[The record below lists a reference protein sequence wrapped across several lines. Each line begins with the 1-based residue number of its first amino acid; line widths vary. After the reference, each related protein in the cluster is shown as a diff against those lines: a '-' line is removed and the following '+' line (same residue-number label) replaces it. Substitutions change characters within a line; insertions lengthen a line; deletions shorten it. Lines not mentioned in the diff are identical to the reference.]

1 MYDKILS
8 NAEVVKILEEKE
20 LSIKIDGLYR
30 HAFGNIR
37 KDSSFSLLLGELIEK
52 IALTEGYLLGQIYAY
67 NIMGLAYLSLTN
79 YEMAIVN
86 LTKAI
91 KLSNQTDN
99 VAMSGKIN
107 NNLGM
112 VYDKLGDYDKAMS
125 FYSDAYHFAELS
137 GELGLMD
144 ILRHNMAVIYI
155 HLKDYESAIFEFN
168 KLLESKHV
176 DKNEDLIVTAHYNVA
191 SCYRHQKLFE
201 NSISHVKLSKDFAD
215 KRGDNYAIARAILLH
230 CELLTENGFTIDANN
245 LLLENDVFFAD
256 DSSLVA
262 IQSNIVRSK
271 IAAGLGFNSEAKE
284 FLLTAFAQ
292 SDKIGLKQ
300 TQVELLSSLSELCAA
315 EGDYSA
321 AYEYLNQYR
330 KLNEELLDKERVG
343 KIQQLQIANQLS
355 QITRE
360 KELAEQSALSKSNFL
375 SNMSHEIRTPMNAI
389 IGFTDLMLQ
398 SSQIQGEERNYLNTI
413 KQSSDNLLHIINEIL
428 DYSKIEAGKIEFKQ
442 EGFNLE
448 AELKK
453 VQQLFSL
460 EAGKKNLQLTV
471 NIDSSLPAHFIGD
484 SYRLNQII
492 VNLMGNAIK
501 FTEQGFVGIH
511 VSGLSLPDN
520 KMSLQ
525 FKIKDTGIGISQEK
539 IVELFERF
547 KQVSIETN
555 FRYGGTGL
563 GLAISKQLVE
573 LQGGSMGVES
583 KMNQGTTFSF
593 TIPYL
598 IQNDDF
604 LKNPTRYLEPNEV
617 FLEPFRVLIAD
628 DNPFN
633 QILIKKVISRH
644 FHNAVVES
652 VENGLQVL
660 SMLKRFKYDF
670 VLLDMRMPEMDGITA
685 AQRIRSMT
693 YESFCNVPLVAFTAG
708 VTDEERQKAKD
719 AGMHYFMPK
728 PFTKDDLINLI
739 AELGLISL

>member
-1 MYDKILS
+1 
-8 NAEVVKILEEKE
+8 
-20 LSIKIDGLYR
+20 
-30 HAFGNIR
+30 
-37 KDSSFSLLLGELIEK
+37 
-52 IALTEGYLLGQIYAY
+52 
-67 NIMGLAYLSLTN
+67 
-79 YEMAIVN
+79 
-86 LTKAI
+86 
-91 KLSNQTDN
+91 
-99 VAMSGKIN
+99 
-107 NNLGM
+107 
-112 VYDKLGDYDKAMS
+112 
-125 FYSDAYHFAELS
+125 
-137 GELGLMD
+137 
-144 ILRHNMAVIYI
+144 
-155 HLKDYESAIFEFN
+155 
-168 KLLESKHV
+168 
-176 DKNEDLIVTAHYNVA
+176 
-191 SCYRHQKLFE
+191 
-201 NSISHVKLSKDFAD
+201 
-215 KRGDNYAIARAILLH
+215 
-230 CELLTENGFTIDANN
+230 
-245 LLLENDVFFAD
+245 
-256 DSSLVA
+256 
-262 IQSNIVRSK
+262 
-271 IAAGLGFNSEAKE
+271 
-284 FLLTAFAQ
+284 
-292 SDKIGLKQ
+292 
-300 TQVELLSSLSELCAA
+300 
-315 EGDYSA
+315 
-321 AYEYLNQYR
+321 
-330 KLNEELLDKERVG
+330 
-343 KIQQLQIANQLS
+343 LQIANQLS

-471 NIDSSLPAHFIGD
+471 NIDPSLPAHFIGD

-693 YESFCNVPLVAFTAG
+693 YESFSNVPLVAFTAG

>member
-1 MYDKILS
+1 MSTSFEDIHSIFLVNSLSTKIEELYKSAFQSVRS
-8 NAEVVKILEEKE
+8 NPQEA
-20 LSIKIDGLYR
+20 IKIAEEIELLANSVGDAQGHLYYL
-30 HAFGNIR
+30 NI
-37 KDSSFSLLLGELIEK
+37 L
-52 IALTEGYLLGQIYAY
+52 
-67 NIMGLAYLSLTN
+67 GLAYLNLSN
-79 YEMAIVN
+79 YELAIVN
-86 LTKAI
+86 FTSAI
-91 KLSNQTDN
+91 KIANQSDN
-99 VAMSGKIN
+99 VSMSGKIN

-112 VYDKLGDYDKAMS
+112 VYDKLGDYDKAMA

-155 HLKDYESAIFEFN
+155 HLKDFDNAIIEFQ
-168 KLLESKHV
+168 KLLESKNK
-176 DKNEDLIVTAHYNVA
+176 DKNIDLIITAYYNMA
-191 SCYRHQKLFE
+191 SCYKYIGDF
-201 NSISHVKLSKDFAD
+201 NSALDSVRNSLNFANT
-215 KRGDNYAIARAILLH
+215 KGDLYSIARSILFQ
-230 CELLTENGFTIDANN
+230 CEIFCENQKFIEANKFLLQNELALDVDNN
-245 LLLENDVFFAD
+245 YIT
-256 DSSLVA
+256 

-271 IAAGLGFNSEAKE
+271 IAAGLGYNSEAKE
-284 FLLTAFAQ
+284 FLLTAFSQ

-300 TQVELLSSLSELCAA
+300 TQVELLSSLSELCAS
-315 EGDYSA
+315 EGDYAA
-321 AYEYLNQYR
+321 AYEYLSQYR

-389 IGFTDLMLQ
+389 IGFTDLLLQ
-398 SSQIQGEERNYLNTI
+398 SAAIQGEERNYLNTI
-413 KQSSDNLLHIINEIL
+413 KQSSENLLHIINEIL

-453 VQQLFSL
+453 VLQLFSL
-460 EAGKKNLQLTV
+460 EAGKKNLQLTL
-471 NIDSSLPAHFIGD
+471 NIDPNIPAHYIGD

-501 FTEQGFVGIH
+501 FTEQGFVNIQ

-525 FKIKDTGIGISQEK
+525 FRIKDTGIGISQEK

-604 LKNPTRYLEPNEV
+604 LKNPTRYLEPNEI

-685 AQRIRSMT
+685 AQKIRSMT

-708 VTDEERQKAKD
+708 VTDEERAKAKD

-728 PFTKDDLINLI
+728 PFTKDDLINLV

>member
-1 MYDKILS
+1 
-8 NAEVVKILEEKE
+8 
-20 LSIKIDGLYR
+20 
-30 HAFGNIR
+30 
-37 KDSSFSLLLGELIEK
+37 
-52 IALTEGYLLGQIYAY
+52 
-67 NIMGLAYLSLTN
+67 
-79 YEMAIVN
+79 
-86 LTKAI
+86 
-91 KLSNQTDN
+91 
-99 VAMSGKIN
+99 
-107 NNLGM
+107 
-112 VYDKLGDYDKAMS
+112 
-125 FYSDAYHFAELS
+125 
-137 GELGLMD
+137 MD

>member
-1 MYDKILS
+1 MSDSIEDLHSIFLVNGLSSKIEELYKKAFQSVRS
-8 NAEVVKILEEKE
+8 NPADA
-20 LSIKIDGLYR
+20 IKIAEEIEVLANTAGNSQGHLYYL
-30 HAFGNIR
+30 NI
-37 KDSSFSLLLGELIEK
+37 L
-52 IALTEGYLLGQIYAY
+52 
-67 NIMGLAYLSLTN
+67 GLAYLNLSN
-79 YEMAIVN
+79 YELAIVN
-86 LTKAI
+86 FTSAI
-91 KLSNQTDN
+91 KHANQTDN

-155 HLKDYESAIFEFN
+155 HLKDYESSVTEFQ
-168 KLLESKHV
+168 KLLESKNK
-176 DKNEDLIVTAHYNVA
+176 DKNIDLVITAYYNMA
-191 SCYRHQKLFE
+191 SCFKYLE
-201 NSISHVKLSKDFAD
+201 DYESALSAVRESMLNAKKKSD
-215 KRGDNYAIARAILLH
+215 GYSIARSILFQ
-230 CELLTENGFTIDANN
+230 CEIFCETRQFLEANK
-245 LLLENDVFFAD
+245 LLLENEIALEVDNQYII
-256 DSSLVA
+256 